1 MRCDRNDQFIN
12 NFGLNPV
19 NCVVT
24 EFGQS
29 VVSEQLLKIRNGA
42 TVEVVEVFVCIGR
55 SWVFHKLDIDALNGF
70 EVRHGQKAVAA
81 AAAAAGA
88 VTHDASSSQ
97 YKNYLEHTK
106 SVKRRRK

>member
-55 SWVFHKLDIDALNGF
+55 SWVFRERDIDALNGF

-81 AAAAAGA
+81 AAAAGA
-88 VTHDASSSQ
+88 ETHDASFSQ

>member
-29 VVSEQLLKIRNGA
+29 VVSEQLLKIRKNA
-42 TVEVVEVFVCIGR
+42 TVEYVELFVCIGYR
-55 SWVFHKLDIDALNGF
+55 RVFLERDVDALNGF
-70 EVRHGQKAVAA
+70 EICHGHTEVAPSD
-81 AAAAAGA
+81 GGS
-88 VTHDASSSQ
+88 VIWASIHSLSRKLVLSQ
-97 YKNYLEHTK
+97 HSLTN
-106 SVKRRRK
+106 